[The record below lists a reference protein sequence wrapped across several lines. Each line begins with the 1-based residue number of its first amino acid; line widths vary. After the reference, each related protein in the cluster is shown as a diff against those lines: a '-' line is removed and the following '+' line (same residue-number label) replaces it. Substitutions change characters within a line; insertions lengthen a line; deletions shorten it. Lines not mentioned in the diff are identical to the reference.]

1 MKNLFKSV
9 PKEVEESLKNST
21 VWQAVSPEDTVKRE
35 VEKLLTDKDIF
46 TEEVGM
52 KTIQRL
58 LRMATIHVGKG
69 NLIKFGFD
77 RKDQISISNAL
88 KKVNFILEQIN

>member
-1 MKNLFKSV
+1 MKNLFRSV
-9 PKEVEESLKNST
+9 PKELEGLKNST
-21 VWQAVSPEDTVKRE
+21 VFQVVSPEDTVKRE
-35 VEKLLTDKDIF
+35 VKKLLTDKDIF

-69 NLIKFGFD
+69 NLREFGFD
-77 RKDQISISNAL
+77 RKDQTSISNAL